1 MLQQET
7 AYTLRSSDWSSDV
20 CSSDLPR
27 LIKAHSK
34 LERYVLGIEILVDTL
49 GSAFTAEARF
59 LHATERRRSI
69 GDRAAIDADHAG
81 VQLGRDAHRPVDVAG
96 VEVRHEAVLG
106 VVRSRDRFVFGVET
120 DHCRNGS
127 EDLFLQEARIGGQLI
142 QNGRGEEK
150 PGTSGHRHTGPTE
163 SDLGPSGS
171 TGRDSVREKD

>member
-59 LHATERRRSI
+59 LHPTERRGSI
-69 GDRAAIDADHAG
+69 GDRAAIDAHHAG
-81 VQLGRDAHRPVDVAG
+81 VQLGRDAHCTVDVAG
-96 VEVRHEAVLG
+96 LGRASCGDRVRQYGG
-106 VVRSRDRFVFGVET
+106 VRVV
-120 DHCRNGS
+120 
-127 EDLFLQEARIGGQLI
+127 
-142 QNGRGEEK
+142 GRY
-150 PGTSGHRHTGPTE
+150 
-163 SDLGPSGS
+163 
-171 TGRDSVREKD
+171 

>member
-59 LHATERRRSI
+59 LHPTERRGSI
-69 GDRAAIDADHAG
+69 GDRAAIAAHHAG
-81 VQLGRDAHRPVDVAG
+81 VQLGRDAHCTVDVAG
-96 VEVRHEAVLG
+96 VEVRHETVLG

-127 EDLFLQEARIGGQLI
+127 EDLFLQQARVGGHLVEDR
-142 QNGRGEEK
+142 RGEEE
-150 PGTSGHRHTGPTE
+150 PGAFGCR
-163 SDLGPSGS
+163 S
-171 TGRDSVREKD
+171 TGANASTLGHGVV